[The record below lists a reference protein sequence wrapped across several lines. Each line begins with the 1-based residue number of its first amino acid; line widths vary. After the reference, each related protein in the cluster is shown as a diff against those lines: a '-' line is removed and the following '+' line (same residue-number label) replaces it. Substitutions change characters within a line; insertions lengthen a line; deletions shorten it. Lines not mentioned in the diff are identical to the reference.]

1 MKEETMN
8 NPYRFDVY
16 LIVVIIFSILPGASP
31 AGGAQ
36 EKTYPDKSRYVNF
49 IVAYPPG
56 GGTDTTARVMTPL
69 LEKEMGIPV
78 IVVNKG
84 GAGGQVGFTEI
95 ARSKPDGYTFGYLI
109 LPTVVTTYLDPDR
122 KAVFSKKSFDLLA
135 MQDSDPGV
143 IAVKGD
149 SPYKTMKELMDAA
162 KSKPGSIRACTSGI
176 MSDDHIAA
184 MMTQQVA
191 GIKLAIVHFDG
202 GGPSRTA
209 VLGGHV
215 EIYYG
220 NASEI
225 RSQVSGGVL
234 RILSVLDKKRSR
246 FYPDVKTA
254 EEQGYPIFSG
264 VFRGVAMPV
273 GAPKE
278 VREYLIKTLK
288 TVITSAEFTN
298 RMEKILYD
306 TLYMDPEHYST
317 FWSDFEAG
325 AKKWVEMSKQK

>member
-1 MKEETMN
+1 MKQVC
-8 NPYRFDVY
+8 RVS
-16 LIVVIIFSILPGASP
+16 IVLVAFMVAALWSGADRT
-31 AGGAQ
+31 ANAAA
-36 EKTYPDKSRYVNF
+36 KAYPDKSRSINF

-69 LEKEMGIPV
+69 LEKEMGLPV
-78 IVVNKG
+78 NIVNKG
-84 GAGGQVGFTEI
+84 GAGGQLGFTEI
-95 ARSKPDGYTFGYLI
+95 ARAKPDGYTIGYLI
-109 LPTVVTTYLDPDR
+109 LPTVITIYLDPDR

-135 MQDSDPGV
+135 MQDNDPGV

-162 KSKPGSIRACTSGI
+162 KAKPGSIRACTSGI

-184 MMTQQVA
+184 MMTEQVA
-191 GIKLAIVHFDG
+191 GVKLAIVHFDG

-225 RSQVSGGVL
+225 RPQVKGGEM
-234 RILSVLDKKRSR
+234 RILSVMDKKRSR

-264 VFRGVAMPV
+264 VHRGVGMPV
-273 GAPKE
+273 GAPQE
-278 VREYLIKTLK
+278 VRDTLAK
-288 TVITSAEFTN
+288 ALKNVITGEEFTKK
-298 RMEKILYD
+298 MENISYD
-306 TLYMDPEHYST
+306 TLYMDPQKYSA
-317 FWSDFEAG
+317 FWSDYETG
-325 AKKWVEMSKQK
+325 AKKWVEMGRQK